1 MPAPANQRAREFILQ
16 LGGNLQRVRIRLGWT
31 QEYLAE
37 LTGFDLS
44 YAQRVERGQVN
55 ITVATLIAFA
65 DALGITPAALLRR
78 GNPPIIK
85 RGRPKTK
92 QPKPRARKLLR
103 SS

>member
-1 MPAPANQRAREFILQ
+1 MPAPVNRRARELILQ
-16 LGGNLQRVRIRLGWT
+16 IGGNLQRIRIRFGWT
-31 QEYLAE
+31 QEHVAE

-65 DALGITPAALLRR
+65 DALGVTPAALLRR

-85 RGRPKTK
+85 RGRPKTRPSK
-92 QPKPRARKLLR
+92 AR
-103 SS
+103 

>member
-1 MPAPANQRAREFILQ
+1 MPAPVNRRASEFILQ
-16 LGGNLQRVRIRLGWT
+16 IGGNLQRMRIRLGWT

-37 LTGFDLS
+37 VTGFDLS

-65 DALGITPAALLRR
+65 DAFGVTPATLLRR
-78 GNPPIIK
+78 GNAPIIK

-92 QPKPRARKLLR
+92 QAKTR
-103 SS
+103 